1 MKIHFIDYGTT
12 EMCTTLLN
20 RKSPYD
26 EGKDLVNLYDFTRIY
41 SIFVFQPFLLV
52 ENLYINQ
59 IET

>member
-1 MKIHFIDYGTT
+1 
-12 EMCTTLLN
+12 MCTTLLN
-20 RKSPYD
+20 KKSPYD
-26 EGKDLVNLYDFTRIY
+26 EGKDLVNLNDFKRIY